1 MVISQ
6 QRLLDILGSVKGAK
20 IIGLTYKSEGKTR
33 SKANAGRIQK
43 VSRYSVM
50 INARYDRKK
59 AKELGVDV
67 GDVQVKDVPW
77 KEHVAGPVCRHKTT
91 GQQYVEHY
99 PISGG
104 TEYALDGKPA
114 SYDEVAELMPKPS
127 KGGVPYRLIKVENI
141 RQAVIDGT
149 TYQVV

>member
-20 IIGLTYKSEGKTR
+20 IIGLTYQSEGKTR
-33 SKANAGRIQK
+33 SGVNAGRIQK

-59 AKELGVDV
+59 AKELGIDV
-67 GDVQVKDVPW
+67 GDVEVKDVPW
-77 KEHVAGPVCRHKTT
+77 KEHVAGPVYRHRTN
-91 GQQYVEHY
+91 GQQYIEYY
-99 PISGG
+99 PSSGA
-104 TEYALDGKPA
+104 TEYALDGKPTT
-114 SYDEVAELMPKPS
+114 YDEVKDMLTPPR
-127 KGGVPYRLIKVENI
+127 GGVPYRLVKIENV